1 MAAGGIGQSSLL
13 CSPLNH
19 LKDIEPTHCIGG
31 QIVALV
37 HAPNAIGSLD
47 VSAPPASRTSIS
59 ALVREHSAG
68 ESSSKPEA
76 EKNPDLARAFD
87 LMELHKSVK
96 LRHSLG
102 EDLGLVRAR
111 RDVEEVMKLLDGSR

>member
-37 HAPNAIGSLD
+37 HAPKQRLFLFSGYSRRLD
-47 VSAPPASRTSIS
+47 PVIQMDFQTRMTRHLVPFAAFLMKPQPPALAVLEIISNSHRYCRAHSR
-59 ALVREHSAG
+59 
-68 ESSSKPEA
+68 EA
-76 EKNPDLARAFD
+76 VNHGPD
-87 LMELHKSVK
+87 
-96 LRHSLG
+96 
-102 EDLGLVRAR
+102 
-111 RDVEEVMKLLDGSR
+111 